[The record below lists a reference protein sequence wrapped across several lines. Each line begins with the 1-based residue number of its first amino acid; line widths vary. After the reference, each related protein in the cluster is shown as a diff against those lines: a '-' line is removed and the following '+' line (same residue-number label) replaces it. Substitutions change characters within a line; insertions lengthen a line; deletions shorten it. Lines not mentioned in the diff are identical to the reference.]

1 MQLEHTELGQFAGL
15 FPGRKVTLTE
25 LDLSFVTAA
34 RRRALGFEKR
44 FAVDRLL
51 WSDPAGYRRL
61 LRYEIR
67 SAAADPMADAATR
80 GLDEASLFLRTMKF
94 GHRGLKADVVDMTA
108 MWEATGTSETSPSV

>member
-1 MQLEHTELGQFAGL
+1 MGGTSSRVHRVTVRGRFADLTPEARKYLE
-15 FPGRKVTLTE
+15 
-25 LDLSFVTAA
+25 AA
-34 RRRALGFEKR
+34 RAEHDIFVSAYTAEGTFTYDARIDF
-44 FAVDRLL
+44 FN
-51 WSDPAGYRRL
+51 

>member
-1 MQLEHTELGQFAGL
+1 VQLEHTELGQFAGL

-34 RRRALGFEKR
+34 RRRALGFGRR

-51 WSDPAGYRRL
+51 WADLVGYRRL

-67 SAAADPMADAATR
+67 SAERCDQVRHVAGRRRFSAATCTM
-80 GLDEASLFLRTMKF
+80 AS
-94 GHRGLKADVVDMTA
+94 
-108 MWEATGTSETSPSV
+108 TGCG